1 MKYIL
6 ILLVIMNVFI
16 SCGKQQQSKVLNE
29 NNSKFIAINFS
40 NKKHNYYIE
49 NYKLSCKNK
58 KFSDVIVKENRDNKL
73 FYLNDKCRFIF
84 TKIIIDGVHYH
95 LQALEN
101 NMLSLS
107 QDGEMI
113 QVTTSRDHKKEIY
126 YVKTK
131 FNKNTKII
139 TVSVYPKNIDI
150 NKNYFEYKMHEPKVG
165 SDEIENLI
173 RNKYAQIKK
182 DPRVD
187 ENKNKKPLESLLKM
201 VLSKGGDYNSI
212 AAVYSSDYIN
222 QTIDDY
228 IKRNNIV
235 DNVEDI
241 RWSALLYYLKYDELL
256 KILQDLLG
264 KKKNILHLSVKIPKN
279 NNLEIDKVYEVKNH
293 STEKKLT
300 INEFLAETIQT
311 EDSSNVFYFKSNC
324 LENETD
330 SKICDIYFIDTNT
343 DINLDKR
350 KIITDFE
357 FKDKS
362 DNRILETVAI
372 STESYQSVYSY
383 GTKSYKATSESGI
396 FRAIGIQPEGC
407 INHQDALINPKCKLV
422 QFTHID
428 PSHNSVEFIELP
440 DAGVCART
448 SNNPKNHEVIQGF
461 NTSGNCSDLFNNNN
475 EILKLGEKI
484 NIYYD
489 IKNENYKETTGYKNF
504 EKFRQFVRFEG
515 ANLYQSYLYQNGIIL
530 FHYYEPVTIWKKI
543 EFAEP

>member
-1 MKYIL
+1 MKYSL

-16 SCGKQQQSKVLNE
+16 SCGKQQQSKELNE

-40 NKKHNYYIE
+40 NKKHNYYIK
-49 NYKLSCKNK
+49 NYKLRCKNE
-58 KFSDVIVKENRDNKL
+58 KFSDVIVKENMDNKL

-113 QVTTSRDHKKEIY
+113 QVTTPREDKEEIY
-126 YVKTK
+126 YVKTR
-131 FNKNTKII
+131 FTINPNNTKII

-182 DPRVD
+182 DPTVD
-187 ENKNKKPLESLLKM
+187 KKPLESLLKM
-201 VLSKGGDYNSI
+201 VLSKGGGYNSI
-212 AAVYSSDYIN
+212 AAVYSNDYII
-222 QTIDDY
+222 QTIDNY
-228 IKRNNIV
+228 IKTNNIV
-235 DNVEDI
+235 DNVENI
-241 RWSALLYYLKYDELL
+241 RWSSLFHYLKYDELL

-279 NNLEIDKVYEVKNH
+279 INLEIDKVYEIKNH

-311 EDSSNVFYFKSNC
+311 EDSSKVFYFKSNC
-324 LENETD
+324 LENESD
-330 SKICDIYFIDTNT
+330 SKTCDIYFIDTNT
-343 DINLDKR
+343 EINLDKR
-350 KIITDFE
+350 KIISDFE

-383 GTKSYKATSESGI
+383 GTSKNPDGTSNNGI
-396 FRAIGIQPEGC
+396 FRANGIQPKVC
-407 INHQDALINPKCKLV
+407 KNAQNALIDKCKLV
-422 QFTHID
+422 QFTKID
-428 PSHNSVEFIELP
+428 LSHNSVEFIELP
-440 DAGVCART
+440 DAGVCFRT
-448 SNNPKNHEVIQGF
+448 RNNAKNHEVIQGF
-461 NTSGNCSDLFNNNN
+461 NTSSNCSDLFNNSND
-475 EILKLGEKI
+475 ILKLGEKI

-489 IKNENYKETTGYKNF
+489 IKIDNYKETSGYKNS
-504 EKFRQFVRFEG
+504 EKFKLFVRFEG
-515 ANLYQSYLYQNGIIL
+515 ISLDQNFWMGNGTIL
-530 FHYYEPVTIWKKI
+530 SHYYEPVTIWKKI